1 MTMTTK
7 KKRND
12 DAALAK
18 WAEDPATWTAPKGVL
33 RGDAAAAYGRSVL
46 EDAGVDIAAV
56 DRAAGRPRVGRL
68 ESAAKGVRSPRV
80 NVSISQ
86 TQNQLLDQLALDR
99 GRSRSELV
107 REAIDSYLSHA
118 V

>member
-1 MTMTTK
+1 MTMAPK

-18 WAEDPATWTAPKGVL
+18 WAEDPTTWSAPEGVL

-46 EDAGVDIAAV
+46 EAAGVDVAAV
-56 DRAAGRPRVGRL
+56 ERAAGRPRVGRRD
-68 ESAAKGVRSPRV
+68 SAPKGIRSPRV

-86 TQNQLLDQLALDR
+86 TQDQLLDQLARDR
-99 GRSRSELV
+99 GQSRSELV
-107 REAIDSYLSHA
+107 REALDTYLTHA

>member
-1 MTMTTK
+1 MTMATK
-7 KKRND
+7 KMRND

-18 WAEDPATWTAPKGVL
+18 WAEDPTTWNTPEGVL

-46 EDAGVDIAAV
+46 EAAGVDV
-56 DRAAGRPRVGRL
+56 VSVERAAGRPRVGRRD
-68 ESAAKGVRSPRV
+68 SAPKGIRSPRV

-86 TQNQLLDQLALDR
+86 TQDQLLDQLVRDR

-107 REAIDSYLSHA
+107 REALDTYLSHP

>member
-12 DAALAK
+12 DAALAT
-18 WAEDPATWTAPKGVL
+18 WAEDPATWTEPKGVL

-46 EDAGVDIAAV
+46 EAAGVDLAAV
-56 DRAAGRPRVGRL
+56 ERAAGRPRVGRRD
-68 ESAAKGVRSPRV
+68 SAPKGVRSPRV
-80 NVSISQ
+80 HVAISL
-86 TQNQLLDQLALDR
+86 TQDQLLDQLAHDR
-99 GRSRSELV
+99 GQSRSELV
-107 REAIDSYLSHA
+107 REALDTYLSHA

>member
-7 KKRND
+7 KTRND

-18 WAEDPATWTAPKGVL
+18 WAEDPTKWTAPERVL

-46 EDAGVDIAAV
+46 EAAGVDIAAV
-56 DRAAGRPRVGRL
+56 ERAVGRPRVGRL
-68 ESAAKGVRSPRV
+68 DKAPKGSRSPRV
-80 NVSISQ
+80 NVSISL
-86 TQNQLLDQLALDR
+86 TQDQLLDKLVHDQ

-107 REAIDSYLSHA
+107 REALDTYLSRA